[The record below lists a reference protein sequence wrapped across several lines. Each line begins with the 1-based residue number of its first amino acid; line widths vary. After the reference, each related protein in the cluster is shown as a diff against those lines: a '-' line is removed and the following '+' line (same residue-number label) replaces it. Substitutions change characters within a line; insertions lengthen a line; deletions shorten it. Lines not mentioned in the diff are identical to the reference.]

1 MGSPQPCHT
10 DVMALSR
17 KLLGANERVIFH
29 VRTHWKV
36 LIVPAIVGLLAIAIG
51 AVGTIFLSQ
60 NPGPWAV
67 LVLWILA
74 AAVFVVWSFLPWLRW
89 LTTTYTITD
98 RRIITRRGILNK
110 TGHDL
115 PLSRIAN
122 VQYEISLSDRVLHC
136 GTLILE
142 TAADDPLALHDIPDV
157 EQVHVTMT
165 ELLFG
170 GRGAAG
176 AGQPD

>member
-1 MGSPQPCHT
+1 
-10 DVMALSR
+10 MALSR
-17 KLLGANERVIFH
+17 KLLGANERVIVH

-36 LIVPAIVGLLAIAIG
+36 LIVPAVVGLVAIAIG

-67 LVLWILA
+67 MALWVLVAGIF
-74 AAVFVVWSFLPWLRW
+74 AVGSFLPWLRW

-115 PLSRIAN
+115 PLTRIAN
-122 VQYEISLSDRVLHC
+122 VQYEISLTDRMLHC

-170 GRGAAG
+170 NAGAAG
-176 AGQPD
+176 ANGRD